1 MFVLMVP
8 ALFLWAL
15 IGNIVITNALVL
27 ILALVFGFATNE
39 KMRQR
44 AEPLYPDDIRMITEI
59 DFLMDMLPPWLFV
72 LFVVGVAIAIG
83 LFIWLCRV
91 ELKKKRMMFDKKLRI
106 FMLALTSLGM
116 LYISNFQEDGNVVK
130 KLYDRTAYWIPYS
143 QQMNYYNNGF
153 VAGFLYNFTSSPM
166 WRPDG
171 INQTKMAELIEKYE
185 EKAAEINQER
195 KNEQIEAN
203 IIYIMNESFA
213 DPHQLQESRKV
224 WDPIPFTRE
233 LGEDQWAGKMLS
245 PGYGGGTA
253 NIEFEALTGFS
264 MEPFAPNVSTPYTQ
278 FLPKSDGLPSVVSRM
293 NAEGHHTTAIHPYDT
308 SMYKRIDNYEVLG
321 FDEFYYDETMRFT
334 EKIENN
340 PYISDESA
348 YNEVLYRMKET
359 DGYDFIHLVTMQNHT
374 PFSGKYEDIPSYIQT
389 GFRSEQVNQYIQDL
403 VYSDIALRQLHE
415 AVLELEEPTVVVLW
429 GDHWPS
435 VFGEASFQKN
445 GFDVFHQTPV
455 VIFSNM
461 HTEPKDLQVMSPI
474 YFFNEV
480 LTMLDVKVSP
490 FDAFLLAL
498 QEEVPALERGIYFDK
513 ETGTFVEKREELSVE
528 AQKILAE
535 YDWILYDTTTGNK
548 MSVKNHFFNTL
559 KESE

>member
-1 MFVLMVP
+1 MVP

-27 ILALVFGFATNE
+27 ILALILGFSTNE

-59 DFLMDMLPPWLFV
+59 DFLMDMLPPFLFV
-72 LFVVGVAIAIG
+72 LFIIGVVVAIG

-91 ELKKKRMMFDKKLRI
+91 ELKKKRKMFDKKIRI
-106 FMLALTSLGM
+106 LMLVLTSLGM
-116 LYISNFQEDGNVVK
+116 LYIRNFQEDGNLVK
-130 KLYDRTAYWIPYS
+130 KLYDRTAYWIPYN

-166 WRPDG
+166 RRPDG

-185 EKAAEINQER
+185 EKAAEINKER
-195 KNEQIEAN
+195 EHEQIEAN
-203 IIYIMNESFA
+203 VIYIMNESFA

-233 LGEDQWAGKMLS
+233 LGAEQWAGKMLS

-278 FLPKSDGLPSVVSRM
+278 FLPKSDGLPSVVSRLK
-293 NAEGHHTTAIHPYDT
+293 AEGHHATAIHPYDT

-334 EKIENN
+334 ETIENN

-348 YNEVLYRMKET
+348 YDEVLYRMKET
-359 DGYDFIHLVTMQNHT
+359 AEYDFIHLVTMQNHT

-403 VYSDIALRQLHE
+403 VYSDLALRQLHK
-415 AVLELEEPTVVVLW
+415 AVLELDEPTVVVLW

-435 VFGEASFQKN
+435 VFGEGSFQKN

-461 HTEPKDLQVMSPI
+461 HTESKDLQVMSPI

-490 FDAFLLAL
+490 FEAFLLAL

-513 ETGTFVEKREELSVE
+513 ETGTFVEKREELSAE

-548 MSVKNHFFNTL
+548 MSVKNQFFNTL
-559 KESE
+559 KGSE